1 MAEIYK
7 KYKLRHKGS
16 EVDDLLDK
24 IPTIDSRVTA
34 IENNGSTGD
43 NQYKEVNFESPHPS
57 WTCEHNLGR
66 RPAVTILDMDGYELI
81 ADIYHIS
88 NDKLVV
94 YFGKN
99 QAGKLIL
106 N

>member
-1 MAEIYK
+1 MAAEIKQYK
-7 KYKLRHKGS
+7 GRYTGPQI
-16 EVDDLLDK
+16 DDLLGRVPK
-24 IPTIDSRVTA
+24 LETRVTV
-34 IENNGSTGD
+34 IENNGSTG
-43 NQYKEVNFESPHPS
+43 NNHYKEVNFESPHPS